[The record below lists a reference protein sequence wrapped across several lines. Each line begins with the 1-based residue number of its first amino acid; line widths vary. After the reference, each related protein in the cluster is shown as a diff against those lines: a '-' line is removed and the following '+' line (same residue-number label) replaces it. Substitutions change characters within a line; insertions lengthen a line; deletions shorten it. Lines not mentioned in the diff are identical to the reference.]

1 MNRVQSL
8 IDTDEASTSDQGTS
22 GQESTLN
29 RGGRPQDRFRRIHFK
44 ELSNAQGNNNRKALA
59 CKSCGAKVE
68 SQNLYLQ
75 KHCLGECEAISAIQK
90 RKCERQIPEDT
101 FPAKRPATG
110 LSRSSKCRRGLR
122 CRCES
127 IVPDFCTKAKV
138 QELKFGQSIA

>member
-75 KHCLGECEAISAIQK
+75 KHCLGNAKLSVQFRSASVRGRFQKTLFQPKDLPQGYLAAPSAAAACAADASQLCLISVLKQ
-90 RKCERQIPEDT
+90 R
-101 FPAKRPATG
+101 F
-110 LSRSSKCRRGLR
+110 RSLNLDR
-122 CRCES
+122 
-127 IVPDFCTKAKV
+127 V
-138 QELKFGQSIA
+138 